1 MASLTTSQLEQLRA
15 RLSQR
20 AESSIPVWP
29 VAVRPCAERNALAL
43 LMGLALGKLP
53 NDDIAPLVRPILG
66 EQERN
71 GSWRNDIS
79 LTLEIVQALSQ
90 SQRPEA
96 RPAMDKAVA
105 WLEENPNRRHLR
117 AETLLLLGHTTGLG
131 APIRFK
137 YLLKPALNVAIDWS
151 FRGKQTS
158 RKLAAH
164 LLLNESGRDNVRMSK
179 LIRRQQTDGSW
190 DGNARTTALAMA
202 ALRQAGLPVSDS
214 LFERGFRFL
223 RVLQQWDGKDLL
235 QAPADVS
242 NVLHATTVRSLI
254 LAGAENNEVAPSAMQ
269 LLHHQDVSGGWCIG
283 SGQPVDV
290 MTTAMALDALALFG
304 DNPLETRWARRRA
317 VEFLISAQHSDGS
330 FSALPKKSWYTY
342 RGAKDR
348 SSLDITCAVLLALC
362 ECGEFNALPAMV
374 RAVKFITRAQNPDG
388 SFPASTLRS
397 RIYTSVLAAE
407 ALDAFGGL
415 RKHVERTLEWI
426 STQQHELGGFNG
438 DVGLTSWHTA
448 MAVRGMSLRPAKFAV
463 ELASARTHLLMRQD
477 EETKWWNDA
486 SSNLFVPSLN
496 HRLSVT
502 ELTAMAALEALHTG
516 SRVRA
521 MRTRK
526 LRTSP
531 TPRG

>member
-1 MASLTTSQLEQLRA
+1 
-15 RLSQR
+15 
-20 AESSIPVWP
+20 
-29 VAVRPCAERNALAL
+29 
-43 LMGLALGKLP
+43 MGTLLGKLP
-53 NDDIAPLVRPILG
+53 NDDVAPLVRPILS
-66 EQERN
+66 EQEKN

-90 SQRPEA
+90 SNRPEA
-96 RPAMDKAVA
+96 RPAMNKAVT
-105 WLEENPNRRHLR
+105 WLEEHPHRRHLR

-131 APIRFK
+131 APIRFR
-137 YLLKPALNVAIDWS
+137 YLLKPALNIAIDWS
-151 FRGKQTS
+151 FRGKNTS

-164 LLLNESGRDNVRMSK
+164 LLMNDQGRDNGRMSA

-190 DGNARTTALAMA
+190 DGNVRTTALAMA
-202 ALRQAGLPVSDS
+202 ALRHAGVPASDS
-214 LFERGFRFL
+214 LFERGFRFM

-254 LAGAENNEVAPSAMQ
+254 LAGAENSEVAPSAML
-269 LLHHQDVSGGWCIG
+269 LLHHQDVSGGWSTG

-304 DNPLETRWARRRA
+304 DEPLETRWVRRRA
-317 VEFLISAQHSDGS
+317 AEFLISVQHSDGS
-330 FSALPKKSWYTY
+330 FSALPKKSWFAY
-342 RGAKDR
+342 RGAKNR
-348 SSLDITCAVLLALC
+348 ASLDVTSAALLALC
-362 ECGEFNALPAMV
+362 ECGEFSALPAMIK
-374 RAVKFITRAQNPDG
+374 AVNFITREQLPDG
-388 SFPASTLRS
+388 SFPASTMKS
-397 RIYTSVLAAE
+397 RLYTTVLAAE
-407 ALDAFGGL
+407 ALDAFGGM
-415 RKHVERTLEWI
+415 RKHVEKSLEWI
-426 STQQHELGGFNG
+426 STQQHELGGFMG

-448 MAVRGMSLRPAKFAV
+448 MAVRGLSLRPAKFAV

-486 SSNLFVPSLN
+486 SSNLYVPSL
-496 HRLSVT
+496 HRRLSVT
-502 ELTAMAALEALHTG
+502 EMTAMAALEALHTG

-526 LRTSP
+526 LRTTP